1 MIKKFSNKLVLTL
14 LALMVGTVANAAVKL
29 SIGQVSGAT
38 PGAVIEIPVYLDN
51 DAAVAT
57 VGFDV
62 RFPKGIVPISMEK
75 NNERA
80 KGTQGWTC
88 NIMPT
93 NLNPGAYRAGLMNF
107 TKNISAGSGVI
118 AVISASCSD
127 IMETGDIT
135 LENVEVTLANGTVA
149 DVETEDGKVEIST
162 VYPGIMQFS
171 APDYIINPGE
181 TFMVEVSLDNDID
194 LRSFQSKLQL
204 PEGFELVED
213 EDEGEYIIGSD
224 RNPEGTMYSYTE
236 GAGIIGML
244 NMSGEPLEGES
255 GVLFRF
261 AVKAPEELAAESVIT
276 IKGFKGMV
284 KGFTTSFGFDSDI
297 ALTVYNQ
304 KMLVVNIPG
313 DIDQDGD
320 VDADDLA
327 LFIQALA
334 GGKLPTLDSE
344 DFTRYDANQ
353 NGVIN
358 IADAQAIFN
367 IFMYG
372 SASGK

>member
-1 MIKKFSNKLVLTL
+1 
-14 LALMVGTVANAAVKL
+14 
-29 SIGQVSGAT
+29 
-38 PGAVIEIPVYLDN
+38 
-51 DAAVAT
+51 
-57 VGFDV
+57 
-62 RFPKGIVPISMEK
+62 
-75 NNERA
+75 
-80 KGTQGWTC
+80 
-88 NIMPT
+88 MPT

-149 DVETEDGKVEIST
+149 DVEAEDGKIEIST

-171 APDYIINPGE
+171 APDYIVNPGE

-194 LRSFQSKLQL
+194 LRSFQSRLQL

-276 IKGFKGMV
+276 IKGFKGQV
-284 KGFTTSFGFDSDI
+284 KGYTTSFGFDSDI